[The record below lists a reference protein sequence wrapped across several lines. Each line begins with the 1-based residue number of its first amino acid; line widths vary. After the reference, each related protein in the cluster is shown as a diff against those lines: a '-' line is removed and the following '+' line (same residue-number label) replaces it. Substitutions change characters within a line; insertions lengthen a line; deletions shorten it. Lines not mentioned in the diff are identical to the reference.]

1 MKQEPGQGFNLRAR
15 IRSFVYA
22 FKGLYAA
29 WADQHNLWIHSLVAA
44 AVTVAGF
51 WLQLP
56 RKDWAI
62 LVLTISMVIAAELFN
77 SAIESAVDLAS
88 PDLHPLAG
96 RAKDIAAAAV
106 LVTAIGAI
114 VVGLLI
120 LGPPLLEKLAL

>member
-1 MKQEPGQGFNLRAR
+1 MAR
-15 IRSFVYA
+15 IRSFGYA
-22 FKGLYAA
+22 FKGLSAA
-29 WADQHNLWIHSLVAA
+29 WADQHNLWIHSFA
-44 AVTVAGF
+44 AVAVTATGL
-51 WLQLP
+51 WLKLP
-56 RKDWAI
+56 RQDWTI

-106 LVTAIGAI
+106 LVTAIGAM